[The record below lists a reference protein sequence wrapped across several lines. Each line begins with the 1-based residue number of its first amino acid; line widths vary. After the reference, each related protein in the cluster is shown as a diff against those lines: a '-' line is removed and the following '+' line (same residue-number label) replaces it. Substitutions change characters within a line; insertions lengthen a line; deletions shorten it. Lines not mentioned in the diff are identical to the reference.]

1 MGAVRRSVREVLA
14 TCVSR
19 DGRGAASGPD
29 ADDQSKEEVVEI
41 AEITSTMCGQTKI
54 YGKFV
59 DYLARREFDV
69 GKFSIEMVESDHL
82 AWNEIFLK
90 YQAALLK
97 MPCMQG
103 RTLHWIGSTAVP
115 DIPAKPIIDLL
126 VGTDDVAETVQ
137 SIALGLSVDVWRR
150 PCGLHFPLG
159 FIDINK
165 RCDDWGFLQLP
176 PQLAVRVGVLG
187 CNLHVLKK
195 TSRSY
200 MEEVAM
206 VEFLS
211 SSSGVE
217 YRRRYGEKKKELA
230 NAIARKEQDIN
241 KYSEEKT
248 TIIEEIFAAARREGF
263 LKDTRFFT
271 DSADDVGADNHN
283 AFAPPPVFR
292 VSSPSLTEIEVSRS
306 ACEHQQFVPC
316 QRRGVSGLPLP
327 AFGRVLQAFTDTAP
341 QRRVVSDESKQ
352 LRRDVPASFGPG
364 PECAPAHVPPVGLH
378 VFRTPFH
385 GRVRVGRPPA
395 ELQQHTCDGPTSRAA
410 FNLRR
415 CR

>member
-263 LKDTRFFT
+263 LKELEPETPKFDQEK
-271 DSADDVGADNHN
+271 DG
-283 AFAPPPVFR
+283 APPSPRAVGMPSCSTRLAFMFSEHPSMEGSELEDLLQSCNNTLVMDPQVEPPSICDVVGDNVGPAWLSR
-292 VSSPSLTEIEVSRS
+292 MGSSAIE
-306 ACEHQQFVPC
+306 
-316 QRRGVSGLPLP
+316 
-327 AFGRVLQAFTDTAP
+327 
-341 QRRVVSDESKQ
+341 
-352 LRRDVPASFGPG
+352 
-364 PECAPAHVPPVGLH
+364 ECG
-378 VFRTPFH
+378 
-385 GRVRVGRPPA
+385 
-395 ELQQHTCDGPTSRAA
+395 
-410 FNLRR
+410 
-415 CR
+415 

>member
-1 MGAVRRSVREVLA
+1 
-14 TCVSR
+14 
-19 DGRGAASGPD
+19 
-29 ADDQSKEEVVEI
+29 
-41 AEITSTMCGQTKI
+41 MCGQTKI
-54 YGKFV
+54 YGKFM

-69 GKFSIEMVESDHL
+69 GKFSIEMVESDHR
-82 AWNEIFLK
+82 AWKEIFLK

-126 VGTDDVAETVQ
+126 VGTDDVAETVR
-137 SIALGLSVDVWRR
+137 SIALCLSVDVWRR

-159 FIDINK
+159 FVDINK

-176 PQLAVRVGVLG
+176 PQLAVRLGVLG

-211 SSSGVE
+211 SSSGSE
-217 YRRRYGEKKKELA
+217 YRRRYGQKKKELA
-230 NAIARKEQDIN
+230 DAIARKEQDIN

-263 LKDTRFFT
+263 LKEPE
-271 DSADDVGADNHN
+271 S
-283 AFAPPPVFR
+283 
-292 VSSPSLTEIEVSRS
+292 E
-306 ACEHQQFVPC
+306 
-316 QRRGVSGLPLP
+316 P
-327 AFGRVLQAFTDTAP
+327 ATPKWDQEQDAEF
-341 QRRVVSDESKQ
+341 
-352 LRRDVPASFGPG
+352 PG
-364 PECAPAHVPPVGLH
+364 PPTVSIPSCSTRLAFMFSEHPSMEGSELEELLQSCNTLVMDPQVEPPSICDVVTENVGPAWLTRMGSSAIEECA
-378 VFRTPFH
+378 
-385 GRVRVGRPPA
+385 
-395 ELQQHTCDGPTSRAA
+395 
-410 FNLRR
+410 
-415 CR
+415 